1 VQYVIRGTRLKT
13 IQKVMGHQDIRTTE
27 MYIPLANELA
37 KKELEEN
44 PYNKC
49 FVNFEDE
56 RYLHLGKN
64 LSQSNSC
71 YNN

>member
-1 VQYVIRGTRLKT
+1 MIRGTKLKT

-44 PYNKC
+44 A
-49 FVNFEDE
+49 
-56 RYLHLGKN
+56 L
-64 LSQSNSC
+64 
-71 YNN
+71 